1 MALGNITRNWIMAR
15 GPVVNSPASSLFSPV
30 LQYISCNCFNVS
42 LSFTVAII
50 RFKVNNCRKNRIF
63 KKWNELPRWKSELH
77 VIRLFEQTLN
87 DYLHQCYGEILYHV
101 AEKHKAVYIQ
111 CLRTWDLEPSRTK
124 FKSHLHDLHGGTQL

>member
-63 KKWNELPRWKSELH
+63 LKSGMNYLDGKVNCMSSEYLS
-77 VIRLFEQTLN
+77 RL
-87 DYLHQCYGEILYHV
+87 
-101 AEKHKAVYIQ
+101 
-111 CLRTWDLEPSRTK
+111 
-124 FKSHLHDLHGGTQL
+124 